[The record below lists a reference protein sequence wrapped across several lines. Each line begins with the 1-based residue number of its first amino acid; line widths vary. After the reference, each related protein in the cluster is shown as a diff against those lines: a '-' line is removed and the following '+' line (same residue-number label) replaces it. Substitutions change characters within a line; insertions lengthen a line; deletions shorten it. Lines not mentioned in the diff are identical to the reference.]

1 MNKITGLTASNLV
14 ATVPAIVV
22 EIAFPVRRQTL
33 CRNKLK
39 KKKNQDIIAIV
50 KVTHRF
56 LLIRLPVRWR
66 IEIESNCTKVDYN
79 LPGH

>member
-39 KKKNQDIIAIV
+39 KKKIKI
-50 KVTHRF
+50 
-56 LLIRLPVRWR
+56 LLPL
-66 IEIESNCTKVDYN
+66 SK
-79 LPGH
+79 